1 MNTQLISW
9 TKPLSEDFIREH
21 ADEIS
26 WVGVSHTQ
34 RLSEGF
40 IREFADRLD
49 WDGISMTQELSISLI
64 RQFHERIAFDDYIK
78 QRIYDEHKLMVLKRT
93 LPAEVIERIR
103 AFM

>member
-1 MNTQLISW
+1 MDAQLISW
-9 TKPLSEDFIREH
+9 TKPLSEDFIRAH
-21 ADEIS
+21 AAEIS

-34 RLSEGF
+34 RLSESF

-64 RQFHERIAFDDYIK
+64 REFHERIVFDDYIR
-78 QRIYDEHKLMVLKRT
+78 QRIRDEHKLMVLGHA
-93 LPAEVIERIR
+93 LPAEVIGHIR